1 MKSIKMTLLLIVL
14 VTALGSLFCSCDDQL
29 EIKKDYLF
37 DLTTMPIQSKIMNNE
52 TVEMRCQ
59 LVREGYYND
68 AKFYIRYFQSEGTG
82 VLKTDDGI
90 ALAPNDTYLLPKDKF
105 NLYYTSNCTEQ
116 QTFDIYITDDFG
128 KLIQKTFNFQNEKAP
143 EPEVETP
150 VNYNFTFTSLPVPSQ
165 LLKGDTIEIRSQ
177 LKRADERND
186 ATYSI
191 RYFQPSGNGK
201 LLLGKDV
208 ILQPNE
214 LYALDDDEFRLYYV
228 SDCEERQTVN
238 AYIVDNRGQVVQ
250 STFSFE
256 NIATVPE
263 PEIDFSFVF
272 ETLPVPKY
280 VSMND
285 VVEIRCTIKKADE
298 RNTSSYSIRY
308 FQPDGKG
315 ELRMDN
321 GTLFFPNDLYPLDR
335 NTFRLYYTSRSV
347 VQQTIDVY
355 IEDEHGKVVQ
365 KTFSLQNES
374 TDDDTTVD
382 ETLLEE

>member
-1 MKSIKMTLLLIVL
+1 MKKYFSYILFTLLLGAIACACSDDL
-14 VTALGSLFCSCDDQL
+14 SIRQSYTYSIGTLPLPQALENGEAVNL
-29 EIKKDYLF
+29 EFSI
-37 DLTTMPIQSKIMNNE
+37 I
-52 TVEMRCQ
+52 
-59 LVREGYYND
+59 REGYYEGTVY
-68 AKFYIRYFQSEGTG
+68 KFRYFQSSGEGILSNSKGNSIPVNRFQDIPYDDFVLTYQCTG
-82 VLKTDDGI
+82 E
-90 ALAPNDTYLLPKDKF
+90 
-105 NLYYTSNCTEQ
+105 EQ
-116 QTFDIYITDDFG
+116 QQLDFIFMDNFG
-128 KLIQKTFNFQNEKAP
+128 QMVEYTISFNSKRTEPQP
-143 EPEVETP
+143 EEAP
-150 VNYNFTFTSLPVPSQ
+150 VNYNFTFTTLPVPSQ

-191 RYFQPSGNGK
+191 RYFQPSGSGK

-208 ILQPNE
+208 VMQPNE

-238 AYIVDNRGQVVQ
+238 IYIVDSKGQIVQ

-256 NIATVPE
+256 NKATVPE

-280 VSMND
+280 VAMDD
-285 VVEIRCTIKKADE
+285 VVEIRCTIKKTDE

-335 NTFRLYYTSRSV
+335 NTFRLYYTSRSM
-347 VQQTIDVY
+347 VQQTIDIY
-355 IEDEHGKVVQ
+355 IEDERGQVVQ
-365 KTFSLQNES
+365 KTFSFQNEK